1 MLVVGLWGEEKG
13 AARGPRLKN
22 VFNSRVGLSVSE
34 VHILNLFLCVNFID
48 LYT

>member
-22 VFNSRVGLSVSE
+22 VFNSRVVGLSVSE
-34 VHILNLFLCVNFID
+34 V
-48 LYT
+48 